1 MPRSDYLITLRRK
14 EEDYR
19 NEYNTIARTQQELKY
34 KAVWENKT
42 ANAIQKNTVL
52 RRYRELLA
60 EDETKLNERRS
71 KLATL
76 ITSENRKYEH
86 EIENM
91 GETTEERR
99 KRLEAKALALREE
112 RERLRSDY
120 VDEQMVRRFREGCD
134 DLRNLESHELQR
146 QVVETRE
153 QQMQRKLDEAEKQT
167 IKDLEFAAEWEAL
180 RQQKILRDEQDLER
194 NKKLQDETIFCLNV
208 QKDAIADR
216 RAEEQR
222 ERERMAQEMKEAWIK
237 EQKLAEEEEANRIR
251 RQEQARDEL
260 NAFNSFK
267 IKMDGD
273 KRKAEKD
280 EDMRLIG
287 EIIARE
293 KEQIAKEQAKKDRN
307 RKEAL
312 AFREELEALMIKEAE
327 DEGEIDRFIEEDV
340 QKEWQKRADQWQ
352 REKDAREALMAEVL
366 EERQLQM
373 EEKWRHKERMRDH
386 AEREKERMAMELE
399 RAKQLEA
406 REEGVRSRQKEAYR
420 DALREQIHNRRL
432 DREMSAAEKAL
443 EARGAAEAEYMYQ
456 QRLQREL
463 QQGVVVRQ
471 HHRKNTSW
479 YD

>member
-1 MPRSDYLITLRRK
+1 
-14 EEDYR
+14 
-19 NEYNTIARTQQELKY
+19 
-34 KAVWENKT
+34 
-42 ANAIQKNTVL
+42 
-52 RRYRELLA
+52 
-60 EDETKLNERRS
+60 
-71 KLATL
+71 
-76 ITSENRKYEH
+76 
-86 EIENM
+86 
-91 GETTEERR
+91 
-99 KRLEAKALALREE
+99 
-112 RERLRSDY
+112 
-120 VDEQMVRRFREGCD
+120 
-134 DLRNLESHELQR
+134 
-146 QVVETRE
+146 
-153 QQMQRKLDEAEKQT
+153 
-167 IKDLEFAAEWEAL
+167 
-180 RQQKILRDEQDLER
+180 
-194 NKKLQDETIFCLNV
+194 
-208 QKDAIADR
+208 
-216 RAEEQR
+216 
-222 ERERMAQEMKEAWIK
+222 
-237 EQKLAEEEEANRIR
+237 
-251 RQEQARDEL
+251 
-260 NAFNSFK
+260 
-267 IKMDGD
+267 MDGD

-312 AFREELEALMIKEAE
+312 AFRDELEALMIKEAE